1 MTEAYFYQ
9 LVAKLGGGN
18 CSQLGGPLTAKL
30 ACGGEMELAG

>member
-1 MTEAYFYQ
+1 MAEAYICQ
-9 LVAKLGGGN
+9 LVAKLGGRK